1 MTNKQK
7 KCSASLV
14 IKEMHFKVT
23 LRFLLTPIRMAIIK
37 KTNNAGGVVGK
48 RNSYNIGENAT

>member
-1 MTNKQK
+1 
-7 KCSASLV
+7 
-14 IKEMHFKVT
+14 MHFKVT